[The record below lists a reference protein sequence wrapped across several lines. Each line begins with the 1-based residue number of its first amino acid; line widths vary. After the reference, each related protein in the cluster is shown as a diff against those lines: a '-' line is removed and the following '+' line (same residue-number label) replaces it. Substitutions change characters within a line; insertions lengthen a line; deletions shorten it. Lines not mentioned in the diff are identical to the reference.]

1 MATYSQTRNQ
11 GLAAVRAV
19 QSLYRSAKTQGD
31 LLEREIL
38 RLRSRKTVIS
48 PKSVDKMTQEARD
61 YVDKV
66 AQIAKGVSDLVY
78 ILRQIAGSA

>member
-1 MATYSQTRNQ
+1 
-11 GLAAVRAV
+11 
-19 QSLYRSAKTQGD
+19 